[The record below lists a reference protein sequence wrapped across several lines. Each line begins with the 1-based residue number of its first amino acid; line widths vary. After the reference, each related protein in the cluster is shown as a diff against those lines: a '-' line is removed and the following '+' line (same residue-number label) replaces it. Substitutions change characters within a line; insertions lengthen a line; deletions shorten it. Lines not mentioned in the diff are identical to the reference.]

1 MENYTT
7 ILKQYDL
14 KVTPQRIAI
23 VEELYK
29 NGHMNIDEL
38 YRNLLSKFPSISLAT
53 IYKNINSMV
62 EKLFLS
68 EVKIPESKSVYELT
82 KTEHAHMVCS
92 SCGSIC
98 DIMLDVS
105 SIVQEASTLTDFR
118 IDSTNIVLNGTCGK
132 CCNK

>member
-1 MENYTT
+1 MENYT
-7 ILKQYDL
+7 ILLKQYDL

-68 EVKIPESKSVYELT
+68 EVKIPETKSVYELT

-92 SCGSIC
+92 CCGSIC

-105 SIVQEASTLTDFR
+105 SIVKEASTLTDFR
-118 IDSTNIVLNGTCGK
+118 INSTSVVLNGICGK
-132 CCNK
+132 CSK

>member
-7 ILKQYDL
+7 LLKQYDL

-29 NGHMNIDEL
+29 NGHMNIDDL

-118 IDSTNIVLNGTCGK
+118 IDSTSIVLNGICGK

>member
-1 MENYTT
+1 MENYT
-7 ILKQYDL
+7 ILLKQYDL

-68 EVKIPESKSVYELT
+68 EVKIPETKSVYELT

-118 IDSTNIVLNGTCGK
+118 IDSTSIVLNGICGK

>member
-1 MENYTT
+1 MENYT
-7 ILKQYDL
+7 ILLTQYDL

-68 EVKIPESKSVYELT
+68 EVKIPETKSVYELT

-105 SIVQEASTLTDFR
+105 SIVKEASTLTDFR
-118 IDSTNIVLNGTCGK
+118 INSTSVVLNGICGK
-132 CCNK
+132 CSK

>member
-1 MENYTT
+1 MENYT
-7 ILKQYDL
+7 ILLKQYDL

-68 EVKIPESKSVYELT
+68 EVKIPETKSVYEPT

-105 SIVQEASTLTDFR
+105 SIVKEASTLTDFR
-118 IDSTNIVLNGTCGK
+118 INSTSVVLNGICGK
-132 CCNK
+132 CSK

>member
-1 MENYTT
+1 MTNYTNL
-7 ILKQYDL
+7 LKEYDL
-14 KVTPQRIAI
+14 KVTPQRVAI

-68 EVKIPESKSVYELT
+68 EVKIPETKSVYELT

-105 SIVQEASTLTDFR
+105 SIVKEASTLTDFR
-118 IDSTNIVLNGTCGK
+118 INSTSVVLNGICGK
-132 CCNK
+132 CSK

>member
-105 SIVQEASTLTDFR
+105 SIVHEASTLTDFK

>member
-7 ILKQYDL
+7 LLKQYDL

>member
-7 ILKQYDL
+7 LLKQYDL

-68 EVKIPESKSVYELT
+68 EVKIPETKSVYELT

-105 SIVQEASTLTDFR
+105 SIVKEASTLTDFR
-118 IDSTNIVLNGTCGK
+118 INSTSVVLNGICGK
-132 CCNK
+132 CSK